1 MGPNR
6 RCLLGVF
13 WTLIALLGHLG
24 KNTPSKGY
32 FGRAEAVQESQ
43 WWPRG
48 ALGVLLGTLWGA
60 LGRLPRFLVRPWGV
74 LGCSWGDLGRY
85 WAAVGCSWGVVGT
98 VLGRSQVVW
107 VLFI

>member
-1 MGPNR
+1 MSPIWPG
-6 RCLLGVF
+6 LLEVF
-13 WTLIALLGHLG
+13 WTRNAFLGHLG

-60 LGRLPRFLVRPWGV
+60 LGRTWGV
-74 LGCSWGDLGRY
+74 MGCSWGDLGRY
-85 WAAVGCSWGVVGT
+85 WAAFGCLWGVVGS

-107 VLFI
+107 VVFI